1 MDEKQFQYGPAT
13 PCGAPEMALSPE
25 LREALHE
32 HLADLKEQYQQ
43 RGWAGRV
50 GFGQRPALI
59 VIDLALSW
67 TRPRASLGSDLDPV
81 VNATV
86 DLLEAARASSI
97 PIFFTTGLHDPAEP
111 KQPALKKFVYAT
123 DIDFGDEFSLDARL
137 ERRASEKLIAK
148 PYASAFKGT
157 HLEQMLAT
165 LGVDTVIVAGCSTS
179 HCVYATCRDAVEHY
193 HVIVPREAVGDRSE
207 LLHEVNLFDI
217 DVGIGDVLATQEVV
231 NWLRERATP
240 EPSGR

>member
-1 MDEKQFQYGPAT
+1 MNDNKTRYGPAT
-13 PCGAPEMALSPE
+13 PAGAPEMALSPT

-32 HLADLKEQYQQ
+32 HLSHLKQHYLQ

-67 TRPRASLGSDLDPV
+67 TRPRGSLGSDLDPV
-81 VNATV
+81 VDATV
-86 DLLEAARASSI
+86 SLLAAARASDV
-97 PIFFTTGLHDPAEP
+97 PVFFTTGLYDPSEP
-111 KQPALKKFVYAT
+111 KQPALKKFVYST
-123 DIDFGDEFSLDARL
+123 DVDFDDEFSLDARL
-137 ERRASEKLIAK
+137 ERRDSEKLIAK

-165 LGVDTVIVAGCSTS
+165 LGVDTLIVTGCSTS

-217 DVGIGDVLATQEVV
+217 DVGIGDVLDTAEVV
-231 NWLRERATP
+231 DWLH
-240 EPSGR
+240 GRHD